1 MGVEQRDFILVTV
14 RDHCVVAHDF
24 NIQVVESANM
34 QVDVVFLYF
43 EIADSAE
50 PKPIDPPAEQENV
63 SWTVSPDFR
72 PSTSSF
78 SFQTQ

>member
-1 MGVEQRDFILVTV
+1 
-14 RDHCVVAHDF
+14 
-24 NIQVVESANM
+24 M